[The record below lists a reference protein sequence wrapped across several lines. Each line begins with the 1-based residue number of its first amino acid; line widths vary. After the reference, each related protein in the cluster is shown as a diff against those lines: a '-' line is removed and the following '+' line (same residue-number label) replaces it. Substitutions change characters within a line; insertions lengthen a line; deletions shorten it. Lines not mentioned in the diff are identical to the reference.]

1 MADMEI
7 RMVEGRAD
15 AHFKGFT
22 VSAGGGESP
31 SPFDLFFASLAT
43 CAALT
48 AAGYCKS
55 RGLDSE
61 GMQILVDLERNP
73 ETKLATKVKMEI
85 VLPEDFPAEHHNRVI
100 KAANACFVKKHLWE
114 QPEFETT
121 IRKS

>member
-22 VSAGGGESP
+22 VATGGNEAP
-31 SPFDLFFASLAT
+31 SPFDLFVASLGT
-43 CAALT
+43 CAGLT
-48 AAGYCKS
+48 AASYCKS

-61 GMQILVDLERNP
+61 GMQILIDLERDP
-73 ETKLATKVKMEI
+73 DTRLASKIKMEF
-85 VLPEDFPAEHHNRVI
+85 VLPEGFPAEHRDRVV
-100 KAANACFVKKHLWE
+100 KAAGACFVKKHLYQ

-121 IRKS
+121 VRE